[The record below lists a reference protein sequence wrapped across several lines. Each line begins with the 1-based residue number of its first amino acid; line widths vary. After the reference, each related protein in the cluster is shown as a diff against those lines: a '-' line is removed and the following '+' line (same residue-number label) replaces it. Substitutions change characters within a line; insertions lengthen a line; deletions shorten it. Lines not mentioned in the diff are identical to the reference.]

1 MPQEPQRGACCPS
14 SPRGKAPAGAG
25 LPAELL
31 LREGRQGGQLWC
43 GTASPS
49 PTTGATLAAT
59 LVPGGSGKCLAP
71 SLA

>member
-1 MPQEPQRGACCPS
+1 MPQEPQRGTCCPS
-14 SPRGKAPAGAG
+14 SPRGKVPAGAG

-31 LREGRQGGQLWC
+31 LRNGRQGGQLCC

-49 PTTGATLAAT
+49 PTSGATLAAT

-71 SLA
+71 SLV